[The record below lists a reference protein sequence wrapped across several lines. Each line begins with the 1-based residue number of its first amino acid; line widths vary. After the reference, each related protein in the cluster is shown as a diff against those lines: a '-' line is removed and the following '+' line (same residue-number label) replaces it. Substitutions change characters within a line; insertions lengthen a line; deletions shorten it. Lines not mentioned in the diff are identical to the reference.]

1 MDCENHFLEWVYS
14 LERPFLPVDISQL
27 SAGKRWGDDRRNI
40 KNYIGDN
47 PLFADMYNYLYAKN
61 SEKKRDKFIPAE
73 LEPFFR
79 TFLQVTRASPQRKTI
94 AEGNAPAEF
103 QKALYRELYQRVWN
117 TERSNNPDDG
127 TAEDF
132 CRGYLFEEPAFQ
144 DAISEFL
151 WDENFQRRCDM
162 LKALTKDIS
171 PKERVSLLK
180 HLITFMDIN
189 IAYYQSMA
197 QGKKENTQPTTPLV
211 SEFPT
216 KVLKIVRQQGRTEKN
231 EPVFRIKVRTPQE
244 KVLLKTE
251 FKNLRAN
258 KLADGKKQDAERDA
272 ARDIVRDAYIKAACH
287 GEPHGEFE
295 EQCRILREY
304 VESYEKS
311 LDDTQLRDEITK
323 RSREYYGSI
332 LCGAPIP
339 AGSLPQESPGDF
351 RSRADMTFLE
361 ELISCLYTNFCHK
374 YGWVFD
380 YLRIPDTALAEAML
394 KTWFDHLP
402 QAEKREKIIFIKGP
416 VEELLSHEMF
426 AQLDFMDNRN
436 DDQLTAIMAGRA
448 AGCYRDLYGDKDP
461 LPCWTL
467 ANVLQSALVTYRLVM
482 NAENDDLLHYPMHF
496 IRLIKASFACILWEQ
511 YRQSCEIV
519 FRQFKTFRSFIQTKG
534 EDCGLSD

>member
-1 MDCENHFLEWVYS
+1 
-14 LERPFLPVDISQL
+14 
-27 SAGKRWGDDRRNI
+27 
-40 KNYIGDN
+40 
-47 PLFADMYNYLYAKN
+47 
-61 SEKKRDKFIPAE
+61 
-73 LEPFFR
+73 
-79 TFLQVTRASPQRKTI
+79 
-94 AEGNAPAEF
+94 
-103 QKALYRELYQRVWN
+103 
-117 TERSNNPDDG
+117 
-127 TAEDF
+127 
-132 CRGYLFEEPAFQ
+132 LFEEPAFQ
-144 DAISEFL
+144 DAISELL
-151 WDENFQRRCDM
+151 WEENFQRRCDM
-162 LKALTKDIS
+162 LKALAKDIS

-197 QGKKENTQPTTPLV
+197 QEKQEKPKTTKSMV

-216 KVLKIVRQQGRTEKN
+216 KVLEIMRQQGRTEKN
-231 EPVFRIKVRTPQE
+231 EPIFHIKVRTPQE
-244 KVLLKTE
+244 KDQLEVDFTDLK
-251 FKNLRAN
+251 AN
-258 KLADGKKQDAERDA
+258 RLKEDKKQDA
-272 ARDIVRDAYIKAACH
+272 VRNAYIKAACH

-304 VESYEKS
+304 VVSYEKS
-311 LDDTQLRDEITK
+311 LDDTQLRDEVTK

-332 LCGAPIP
+332 MRGAPIP
-339 AGSLPQESPGDF
+339 ADSLPQESPGDF

-394 KTWFDHLP
+394 KTWFDQLS
-402 QAEKREKIIFIKGP
+402 QAEKREKSIFIKGP

-436 DDQLTAIMAGRA
+436 DDQLTVIMAGRA

-534 EDCGLSD
+534 ENCGLSD